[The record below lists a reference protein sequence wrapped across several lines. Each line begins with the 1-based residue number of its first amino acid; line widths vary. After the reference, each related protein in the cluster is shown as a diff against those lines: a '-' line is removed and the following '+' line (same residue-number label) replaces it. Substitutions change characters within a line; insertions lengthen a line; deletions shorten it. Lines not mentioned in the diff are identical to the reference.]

1 MGDEK
6 QLKISNLSK
15 KTSVRPRFI
24 AMIRWMTQPSE
35 FEINDHLV
43 TTHRK
48 IDKQNFT
55 ALLTAE
61 FCAYHHYPPLTVQV
75 PNFCASYLSEG
86 TK

>member
-15 KTSVRPRFI
+15 KTSVRPRFEG
-24 AMIRWMTQPSE
+24 RYDPWMTQPLE
-35 FEINDHLV
+35 FEIDDHLV
-43 TTHRK
+43 TTRRK

-61 FCAYHHYPPLTVQV
+61 FCAYHHHPPLTVQV
-75 PNFCASYLSEG
+75 PNVCASYLSE
-86 TK
+86 